1 MAADLA
7 IVRSPAEE
15 AIVARYPGFRAQQA
29 HWGGAAVARLRD
41 AAFDTLKAR
50 GLPNR
55 RVEEWKYTDLRALMR
70 ESPEPSGAPS
80 KELVAAAEKLSPAI
94 ALEDAKRILFVNGRS
109 TFTGRADPARDGFD
123 YLSLAQD
130 SAMPPSVTAALA
142 RERDYLDNA
151 AVALNSAFMTDTV
164 VLHVRAG
171 TKVPQPL
178 HLAFREL
185 GDAPFSTYPR
195 VLVVVEEG
203 AEITLLETHDGP
215 DGVAYQT
222 AGLVE
227 IDIAD
232 GAKVEHVSVNA
243 HGDAALNLWTWGIR
257 LGKEAAFSNLV
268 LTKGAAATRQ
278 QFFVHQAGID
288 AKLDLRG
295 ATMLRGRQHCDS
307 TMVVDHAVPGGTSRE
322 TFKTVLD
329 DEARGVFQG
338 KIIVRQHA
346 QKTDGKMASHSLL
359 LSEDAEAD
367 NKPELEIFADDVVCG
382 HGATSGD
389 LDEDLL
395 FYLKARGIPAKEAEA
410 LLIQAFLGEA
420 VEGVAHDGLREA
432 LMEPVVAWLAA
443 RSA

>member
-15 AIVARYPGFRAQQA
+15 AIVARYPAFKAQQA
-29 HWGGAAVARLRD
+29 HWGGAAVARQRD

-70 ESPEPSGAPS
+70 EAPAPFDTVT
-80 KELVAAAEKLSPAI
+80 KELVAAAENLQPAVTL
-94 ALEDAKRILFVNGRS
+94 ADATRILFVNGRS
-109 TFTGRADPARDGFD
+109 QFGGADPKRDGFA
-123 YLSLAQD
+123 YLSLGQGAP
-130 SAMPPSVTAALA
+130 MPASVTAALG
-142 RERDYLDNA
+142 RERAYADNA
-151 AVALNSAFMTDTV
+151 AVALNTAFMTDTV
-164 VLHVRAG
+164 VLHVSAN
-171 TKVPQPL
+171 TKVAQPL
-178 HLAFREL
+178 HLIFREI
-185 GDAPFSTYPR
+185 GGAPFSTYPR

-203 AEITLLETHDGP
+203 AEVTLLETHDGP

-227 IDIAD
+227 FDIAD

-257 LGKEAAFSNLV
+257 LGKEAEFSNLV
-268 LTKGAAATRQ
+268 LTKGAVVTRQ

-288 AKLDLRG
+288 AKLHLRG

-395 FYLKARGIPAKEAEA
+395 FYLKARGIPTKEAEA

-420 VEGVAHDGLREA
+420 VEGVAHEGLREA
-432 LMEPVVAWLAA
+432 LMEPVVAWLAR